1 MDFRWNWWN
10 REQVTK
16 HGILPEE
23 AEHVVRFAN
32 RPYPRRT
39 GRDKWY
45 VVGRGT
51 GDRFVEVAFLLD
63 PDETIFVIHAMPLGG
78 RRRRRK
84 RRN

>member
-1 MDFRWNWWN
+1 MDFRWNGWN
-10 REQVTK
+10 HEQAAK
-16 HGILPEE
+16 HGVPPDE
-23 AEHVVRFAN
+23 AEHVVRFAR

-39 GRDKWY
+39 GGDRWY

-51 GDRFVEVAFLLD
+51 GDRLIEVAFLVD